1 MFEIA
6 LYYFNCVTFL
16 PEMWKYKRV
25 ISEEIFQLYVLLF
38 YLAERN
44 VFSYTP
50 KLREK
55 SSITIKGTDSLL
67 NTVI

>member
-38 YLAERN
+38 YLAY
-44 VFSYTP
+44 YTP

-55 SSITIKGTDSLL
+55 SRITIKGRDSLL